1 MWYRFENSS
10 GCFEIQRM
18 SSYFEIAHSSSRG
31 DQYTGAS
38 RRNRAYTSCGYDMNH
53 ADSISRT
60 WSSRTAVMRAPVR
73 RARCEKADS
82 E

>member
-18 SSYFEIAHSSSRG
+18 SSYFEIAHTSSRG

-53 ADSISRT
+53 ADSIIRT

-73 RARCEKADS
+73 RAR
-82 E
+82 